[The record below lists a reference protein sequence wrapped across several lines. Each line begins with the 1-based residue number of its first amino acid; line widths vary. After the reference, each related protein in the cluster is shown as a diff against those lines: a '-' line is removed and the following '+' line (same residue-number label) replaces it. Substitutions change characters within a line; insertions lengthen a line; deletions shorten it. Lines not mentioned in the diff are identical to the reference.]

1 VEKIME
7 KNKAWGL
14 RNCKDLELADDLV
27 LDLLVTM
34 RIKYPNDQD
43 FGKEVNSLLE
53 RLKAGMEAKKVSLN

>member
-1 VEKIME
+1 ME